1 MIVIVKTWFIKEVK
15 RLCACQNKR
24 VMKIIIIIIKLHHA
38 LSSGV
43 MKELI

>member
-15 RLCACQNKR
+15 CLCACQNKR
-24 VMKIIIIIIKLHHA
+24 VMKIIIIKLHYA

-43 MKELI
+43 IKELI

>member
-15 RLCACQNKR
+15 RLCACQNKC
-24 VMKIIIIIIKLHHA
+24 VMKIIIIIKLHHA